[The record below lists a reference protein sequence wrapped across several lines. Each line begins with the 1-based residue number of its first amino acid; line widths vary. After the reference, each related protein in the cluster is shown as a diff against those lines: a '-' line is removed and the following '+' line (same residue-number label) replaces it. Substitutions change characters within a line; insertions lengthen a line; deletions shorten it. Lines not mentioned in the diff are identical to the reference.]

1 MSKLEQFRWGS
12 RVPTRTVAMT
22 WVHIGGKWER
32 TKGEWRRNDDIV
44 PPRWSDEMGTKSMM
58 DHEGPTR
65 PDHSA
70 LALRGFDHGGG
81 WAPPPIGGQRRDGAA
96 SPLLFVG
103 PPTAL
108 PDTGPLAE
116 VRVANMLPAARAAGY
131 IRHSGLLDI
140 VWLAAADAVEDAMF
154 ADICAAVGEQG
165 CHLICETSLT
175 ALDRVVAAVPAPLH
189 VQFLVDADPTEK
201 LIALAA
207 ARRTRQQVVHDV
219 ARDDAM
225 ERIDRLQ
232 DEVARISRLLGDLAG
247 QRGGTGG
254 GLTGTPTGFAP
265 RGEELDDYP
274 GQVRSPTRDY
284 AAIPRSFVPEE
295 RMFDRQRAKAVRR
308 MLRQR
313 RMREQYFPADLFA
326 DPAWDMLLDL
336 FAARLERQPVS
347 VSSLCIAAAV
357 PATTAL
363 RWIKT
368 MTDAGLFV
376 READPNDGRRIF
388 IALAEGACDA
398 LARYFE
404 ALEE

>member
-1 MSKLEQFRWGS
+1 M
-12 RVPTRTVAMT
+12 
-22 WVHIGGKWER
+22 
-32 TKGEWRRNDDIV
+32 
-44 PPRWSDEMGTKSMM
+44 SMM
-58 DHEGPTR
+58 DHEVPMR
-65 PDHSA
+65 QDIPA
-70 LALRGFDHGGG
+70 FPLRGVDDADI
-81 WAPPPIGGQRRDGAA
+81 WAPLSVGGQIRDGTA
-96 SPLLFVG
+96 SPFLFVG
-103 PPTAL
+103 PPAAL
-108 PDTGPLAE
+108 PDAAALAE
-116 VRVANMLPAARAAGY
+116 VRLAHILPPARAAGY

-140 VWLAAADAVEDAMF
+140 VWLAAADTVDGATL
-154 ADICAAVGEQG
+154 ADICAAVGEQA

-175 ALDRVVAAVPAPLH
+175 ALDRVAAAIPASLH

-201 LIALAA
+201 LVALAA
-207 ARRTRQQVVHDV
+207 ARRTRHPVVHDV

-247 QRGGTGG
+247 QRGGLDGA
-254 GLTGTPTGFAP
+254 PTGFAP
-265 RGEELDDYP
+265 RGEDPDEYP
-274 GQVRSPTRDY
+274 GQLRSPTRDY

-295 RMFDRQRAKAVRR
+295 RMLDRQRAKAVRR

-336 FAARLERQPVS
+336 YAARLERQPVS

-376 READPNDGRRIF
+376 RDADPHDGRRIF
-388 IALAEGACDA
+388 IALAEGTCDA

>member
-1 MSKLEQFRWGS
+1 
-12 RVPTRTVAMT
+12 MT
-22 WVHIGGKWER
+22 MIDHKTSMR
-32 TKGEWRRNDDIV
+32 L
-44 PPRWSDEMGTKSMM
+44 GT
-58 DHEGPTR
+58 PAF
-65 PDHSA
+65 P
-70 LALRGFDHGGG
+70 LRGFDDGDV
-81 WAPPPIGGQRRDGAA
+81 WTPPPVGEQVRGDTV

-103 PPTAL
+103 PPAAL
-108 PDTGPLAE
+108 PDTAALAE
-116 VRVANMLPAARAAGY
+116 VRLAHMLPPARAAGY

-140 VWLAAADAVEDAMF
+140 VWLAAADTVNGATL
-154 ADICAAVGEQG
+154 ADICAAAGEQA

-175 ALDRVVAAVPAPLH
+175 ALDRVVAAIPAPLNA
-189 VQFLVDADPTEK
+189 QFLVDADPTDK
-201 LIALAA
+201 LVALAA
-207 ARRTRQQVVHDV
+207 ARRTRHRVVHNV

-247 QRGGTGG
+247 QRGG
-254 GLTGTPTGFAP
+254 LAGTPTGFAP
-265 RGEELDDYP
+265 RGEDLDDYP

-284 AAIPRSFVPEE
+284 AGMPRSFFPEE
-295 RMFDRQRAKAVRR
+295 RMIDRQRAKAVRR

-336 FAARLERQPVS
+336 YAARLERQPVS

-376 READPNDGRRIF
+376 RDADPHDGRRIF
-388 IALAEGACDA
+388 IALAEGTCDA